1 MLSSL
6 LAASA
11 LPALPGCWYGPCAQM
26 PSFFR
31 SLLSFDPG
39 SRRCSLQQAGC
50 ACQTPQPRRPNP
62 CREGRARCPDGAVG
76 TAECSIWWGGIF
88 WGRRLCGK
96 AVEQEGVSGAARREG
111 AVRFYL
117 PQSKGVRAGWFSFLG
132 TEKKKEERSARTRS
146 RVIYSP
152 GVSNG

>member
-1 MLSSL
+1 MDLVL
-6 LAASA
+6 
-11 LPALPGCWYGPCAQM
+11 
-26 PSFFR
+26 R
-31 SLLSFDPG
+31 SPLFFDPFSHLIPVPG
-39 SRRCSLQQAGC
+39 AAVCSKQAVPAKPLSPGGQTLAERDVLGALTGPLARRSVQFG
-50 ACQTPQPRRPNP
+50 
-62 CREGRARCPDGAVG
+62 G
-76 TAECSIWWGGIF
+76 GGIF
-88 WGRRLCGK
+88 WCRRLCGK

-152 GVSNG
+152 SVSNG